1 MDENGLLPK
10 NVYAATK
17 HISEI
22 NEIVIAMKIGQNK
35 Y

>member
-10 NVYAATK
+10 GTAK

-22 NEIVIAMKIGQNK
+22 NEIVIAMQIGQNK

>member
-1 MDENGLLPK
+1 MDENGLLPERTT
-10 NVYAATK
+10 AK

-22 NEIVIAMKIGQNK
+22 NEIVIAMQIGQNK